1 MTACMY
7 NYLVNHTRAV
17 HKLCWQNL
25 KVFDINSHPPPTLTS
40 LLHVTTG
47 YFVVRLTF
55 GYPPSPLLVNIVC
68 VWPILL
74 FTLIVSPHYH
84 VVRLTFTPR
93 TQNTYDTNYSH
104 HLGYYRK
111 NMISPHGLIIMIIF
125 QGDWPLL
132 GCPRVN
138 IRISSNSNPL
148 HFPSSSRYSGCLLR
162 KRNGNRELIWFDIR

>member
-1 MTACMY
+1 MTIYEGSSRYRIHYRNRTFVCQP
-7 NYLVNHTRAV
+7 RAPTKNGRYRWLSYYHNV
-17 HKLCWQNL
+17 HGQHLSSGTKL
-25 KVFDINSHPPPTLTS
+25 I
-40 LLHVTTG
+40 
-47 YFVVRLTF
+47 F
-55 GYPPSPLLVNIVC
+55 GYPSPPLLVNIVC
-68 VWPILL
+68 VWPIL

-111 NMISPHGLIIMIIF
+111 NMISPHGLIVMIIF

-138 IRISSNSNPL
+138 IRISSNSNPPCS
-148 HFPSSSRYSGCLLR
+148 FPFL
-162 KRNGNRELIWFDIR
+162 